1 MLNKLKSILP
11 EKRNTPHC
19 EPIAELKGHHI
30 GYNEALTEIEALLP
44 DMLALI
50 REEIEKK
57 RITDKKGIIEM
68 VFGNKRKDEIRCHT
82 NMDVGYNKALDDILN
97 ILK

>member
-11 EKRNTPHC
+11 EKDNFG
-19 EPIAELKGHHI
+19 ELKNKFTHEEAI
-30 GYNEALTEIEALLP
+30 GYNECIKDVEALLP

-50 REEIEKK
+50 REEIE
-57 RITDKKGIIEM
+57 DKKYSEPM
-68 VFGNKRKDEIRCHT
+68 CDEHFG
-82 NMDVGYNKALDDILN
+82 GYNEALDDILN